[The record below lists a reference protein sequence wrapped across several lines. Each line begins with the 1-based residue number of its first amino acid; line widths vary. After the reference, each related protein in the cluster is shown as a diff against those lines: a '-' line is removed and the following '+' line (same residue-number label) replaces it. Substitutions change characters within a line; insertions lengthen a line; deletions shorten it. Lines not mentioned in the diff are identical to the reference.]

1 MFSWT
6 LALRYLQRRWVNVLG
21 TIGVMVAVWSLIV
34 VRGVFSGFIEDIRA
48 DVRRSSPDL
57 LVTTLPHATSF
68 SLLESALKDDPDVI
82 ALAPR
87 LRHYGTFFQRTG
99 GAVMPSMEL
108 EFSNVDSS
116 FVQLVGVDPQRERSV
131 TQFDDWIE
139 RARSRSARDGVA
151 HAAPELGPGLQ
162 VPAEDELRARRKLG
176 LAVPDDATSF
186 RSLWPGIL
194 LGRDRTRFNHRLA
207 IGSPLDL
214 LSVDYVVGAEGK
226 ARAVT
231 LQRAFAFAGTF
242 QTGARLFDDS
252 VALVPIEPLRSMLGH
267 DALDDASVDLCTD
280 IAVRATPGLTTEQ
293 LREVAQ
299 RLSIKAREALAAAA
313 PLASPET
320 LTWEEQNAVF
330 LDAVDTERAMTTL
343 VLFAVML
350 IATFLI
356 FATLHMMVT
365 QKTKDIGILCALGG
379 SPRGIGQI
387 FTHCGIV
394 IGTFGV
400 LGGTG
405 LGLLTLD
412 SLNSINEWLFEQTG
426 FELFPRTLFDLP
438 KVPYRI
444 EPGWTIAVAVGSFL
458 LTLFVAWLPAR
469 KAARMQP
476 VKALSYE

>member
-1 MFSWT
+1 MFSWA

-21 TIGVMVAVWSLIV
+21 TVGVVVAVWSLIV
-34 VRGVFSGFIEDIRA
+34 VRGVFSGFIEDIRS

-57 LVTTLPHATSF
+57 LVTSLPHTTSF
-68 SLLESALKDDPDVI
+68 AQLEAVLKDDPDVV
-82 ALAPR
+82 ALSPR
-87 LRHYGTFFQRTG
+87 LRHYGTFFQRNG
-99 GAVMPSMEL
+99 NAAMQSVEL

-116 FVQLVGVDPQRERSV
+116 FVQMVGVDPARERTV
-131 TQFDDWIE
+131 TEFDDWIE
-139 RARSRSARDGVA
+139 RARARSARDGND
-151 HAAPELGPGLQ
+151 HGAPELGPGLQ
-162 VPAEDELRARRKLG
+162 VPAADELRARKRLG
-176 LAVPDDATSF
+176 LAVPEDEASF

-194 LGRDRTRFNHRLA
+194 LGRERTRYNRTIT
-207 IGSPLDL
+207 IGAPLDL
-214 LSVDYVVGAEGK
+214 LSVDYVATDGSK

-267 DALDDASVDLCTD
+267 DALDDGSVDLCTD
-280 IAVRATPGLTTEQ
+280 VAVRATEGLTIEQ
-293 LREVAQ
+293 LRVVAK
-299 RLSIKAREALAAAA
+299 RLTQKASAALGQGTN
-313 PLASPET
+313 PET
-320 LTWEEQNAVF
+320 LTWEQQNAVF

-343 VLFAVML
+343 VLLAVML

-387 FTHCGIV
+387 FTRCGFV
-394 IGTFGV
+394 IGALGV
-400 LGGTG
+400 VGGIG
-405 LGLLTLD
+405 LGLLTLH
-412 SLNSINEWLFEQTG
+412 SLNGINEWLFEQTG

-444 EPGWTIAVAVGSFL
+444 EPTWTVAVAVGSFL